1 MSIDPELLKIL
12 ACPVDKGPLELV
24 DGTLVNPRLG
34 HRYEVRAGV
43 PILLRPD
50 HVDAAEA
57 RAGRAVR

>member
-1 MSIDPELLKIL
+1 MSIDPDLLKIL
-12 ACPVDKGPLELV
+12 ACPVDKGPLELT
-24 DGTLVNPRLG
+24 DGWLVNPRLG
-34 HRYEVRAGV
+34 HRYEVRGDV